1 MHTCEIESKEQFQ
14 SKTQNSVLS
23 KFNKIV
29 NKNKSKINEIK
40 ENRRRSSLFG
50 LMTQLKVN
58 TKMKQIVKRARNSIS
73 VKKNAKEDTIDQVVV
88 KKGKMEKH
96 IYKFY
101 L

>member
-1 MHTCEIESKEQFQ
+1 
-14 SKTQNSVLS
+14 
-23 KFNKIV
+23 
-29 NKNKSKINEIK
+29 
-40 ENRRRSSLFG
+40 
-50 LMTQLKVN
+50 
-58 TKMKQIVKRARNSIS
+58 VKRARNSIS